1 MSLRHA
7 AAGAVLSALVTHGA
21 HIYFDDDPA
30 PYEALTDRIVAA
42 EGFRGRE
49 YVDSLGN
56 PTIGNGTLLP
66 LTEAEGRVLVGIRLN
81 GNADAFVAEWP
92 PFEGLPIEAREAL
105 LEMAEQLGP
114 AGVLGFHHM
123 LAALAAEDWE
133 RAAKAALDSRWAR
146 ETPARAKRVA
156 EAIRAL

>member
-7 AAGAVLSALVTHGA
+7 AAGAVLSALATHGA
-21 HIYFDDDPA
+21 HVYFDDDPA

-49 YVDSLGN
+49 YRDSLGK

-81 GNADAFVAEWP
+81 ANADTFVAKWA
-92 PFEGLPIEAREAL
+92 PFEDMPIEAREAL

-123 LAALAAEDWE
+123 LEALAAEDWDG
-133 RAAKAALDSRWAR
+133 AATAALDSQWAR
-146 ETPARAKRVA
+146 ETPARAKRIA
-156 EAIRAL
+156 EAIRTR